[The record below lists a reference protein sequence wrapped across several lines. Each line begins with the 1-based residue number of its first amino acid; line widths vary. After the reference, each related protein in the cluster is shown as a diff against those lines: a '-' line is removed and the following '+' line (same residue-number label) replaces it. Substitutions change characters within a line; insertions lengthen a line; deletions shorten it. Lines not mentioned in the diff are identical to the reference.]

1 MFGQNY
7 ICVMNSSDYK
17 PVAVGAVDPAALSFA
32 KNTSLRGNSGWSH
45 NISQLTIA
53 AVDGEDIGWQHS
65 AQKFHYT
72 RLSSDSEL

>member
-32 KNTSLRGNSGWSH
+32 KNTSLRGNSPATDWYH
-45 NISQLTIA
+45 FHLHT
-53 AVDGEDIGWQHS
+53 
-65 AQKFHYT
+65 AQSPLRIVY
-72 RLSSDSEL
+72 